1 MPSSSSLPEALPW
14 QQRHKSLEP
23 LPGGYRDGLDSL
35 RQTCTFVDRHQP
47 KRDQL
52 ESLLRS
58 EFNISHENS
67 RLVVSF
73 LLRVTILKK
82 DAGRCRIGSWTRRWL
97 GNDDDGIVIALIHSR
112 VRFIGEILEELQTTP
127 RSVRELLLIANEQY
141 GFAWKTT
148 GSIAGRRGWLQAAGF
163 IEVNAAKKLTITDAG
178 RTFLTRLGAT
188 PASPKP
194 VPTPEPIP
202 ESSPVDELVT
212 EIETPEPVPEP
223 SPVDEAPSAHVST
236 RSHELATEIE
246 ESSTDSQNPGRFERA
261 VRDAFAY
268 LGFRAEL
275 LGGSGKTDVLLMARL
290 GRSDSYKV
298 TVDAKT
304 TASGRLGDGQVDWA
318 TLVEHRTNEGANH
331 SLLVG
336 PDPRGARLFNR
347 AVDHEVTVLS
357 AQRLAEQCRRH
368 AHTALGLDDYRLLFT
383 TQGEADLTQLDKRAD
398 RSQQLRVLAVEICRI
413 LAERWDTVG
422 YHTARDLWIL
432 LPITSEDIIQS
443 VLNTLASPLVGAI
456 HGDPDKGYVLA
467 TDPKVAQLRLTLLGE
482 ELTSPEPAR

>member
-1 MPSSSSLPEALPW
+1 MPSSSSLPEAVPW
-14 QQRHKSLEP
+14 ERRHKSVEA

-35 RQTCTFVDRHQP
+35 RQICTFVDRHQP

-52 ESLLRS
+52 ESFLQP
-58 EFNISHENS
+58 EFNISHRNAE
-67 RLVVSF
+67 LVASF
-73 LLRVTILKK
+73 LRRVKLLREE
-82 DAGRCRIGSWTRRWL
+82 AGRCRLGSWTRRWL

-127 RSVRELLLIANEQY
+127 RSAHELLSMANEKY

-148 GSIAGRRGWLQAAGF
+148 GSISGRRGWLQAAGF

-212 EIETPEPVPEP
+212 EIE
-223 SPVDEAPSAHVST
+223 
-236 RSHELATEIE
+236 
-246 ESSTDSQNPGRFERA
+246 ESSTDTQNPGRFERA

-275 LGGSGKTDVLLMARL
+275 LGGSGKTDVLLIARL
-290 GRSDSYKV
+290 GRSDSYRV

-304 TASGRLGDGQVDWA
+304 TGSGRLKDMQVDWA

-331 SLLVG
+331 SLVVG
-336 PDPRGARLFNR
+336 PDPRGVRLFNR

-368 AHTALGLDDYRLLFT
+368 AHAALGLDDYRLLFT
-383 TQGEADLTQLDKRAD
+383 THGKADLTELDKRAD
-398 RSQQLRVLAVEICRI
+398 RSQRLRVLASDICRI

-432 LPITSEDIIQS
+432 LPITSEDTIQS